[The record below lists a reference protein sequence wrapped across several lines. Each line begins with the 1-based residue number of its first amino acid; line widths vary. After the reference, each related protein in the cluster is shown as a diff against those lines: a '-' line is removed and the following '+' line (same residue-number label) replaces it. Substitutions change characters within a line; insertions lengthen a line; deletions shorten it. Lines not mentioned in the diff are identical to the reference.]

1 MGDAIEC
8 LEVLKRELGDLR
20 TQFHEADQRIKNLE
34 VENASLKFRI
44 EEEGKEI
51 EALKTE
57 IKFYSTGVPFGWEYY
72 HKVSECGT
80 LNNDIFALA
89 KNFHEKRDKEL
100 KEIIHPY
107 RPPNKKTEELIN
119 AVIGMA
125 TRKKDKFPSVISY
138 SEIKRELG
146 LSDDQMKRLSPR
158 LKERKE
164 LFVDRPKRG
173 RGQCYVGLAH

>member
-1 MGDAIEC
+1 MDDAIEC
-8 LEVLKRELGDLR
+8 LEKLKQELGDLK
-20 TQFHEADQRIKNLE
+20 TKFHEADQRIKNLE
-34 VENASLKFRI
+34 EENAFLKSRI
-44 EEEGKEI
+44 EEESTEI

-57 IKFYSTGVPFGWEYY
+57 IKFYSTGARFGWEHY
-72 HKVSECGT
+72 HAVSERGAV
-80 LNNDIFALA
+80 NDYFVLA
-89 KNFHEKRDKEL
+89 KNFREKRDKEL
-100 KEIIHPY
+100 SEIIDPY

-125 TRKKDKFPSVISY
+125 TRKKGKSPSVISY

-158 LKERKE
+158 LRDCEE
-164 LFVDRPKRG
+164 LFVDRPKKG